1 MRKNYHSEK
10 NNISLQ
16 QKLRISTRKIKRTN
30 ANKAMKKEKNVS
42 TGTIKNGMIETD
54 FNFHNWFLSYIDKD

>member
-1 MRKNYHSEK
+1 M
-10 NNISLQ
+10 
-16 QKLRISTRKIKRTN
+16 RISTRKIKRTN